1 MPEDYLLRLAR
12 QVAQLLT
19 ALGGLRKEGR
29 QEEARREIERLCLDS
44 IGLPW
49 KQVRQSSP
57 EALLE
62 HLRGAGALRHH
73 RAVLLAELLL
83 QEAEMAEID
92 GQVTDAIRARLQAFC
107 LISDVIDMLSN
118 EDLAVYRDKLELLAA
133 QLEPMS
139 AHPYL
144 AEKLRAFR
152 EGRPRTS

>member
-12 QVAQLLT
+12 QIAQLLT
-19 ALGGLRKEGR
+19 SLGGLRKEGR
-29 QEEARREIERLCLDS
+29 QEEARKEIERVCLDS

-49 KQVRQSSP
+49 RQVQGSSP

-83 QEAEMAEID
+83 QEAEMAELE
-92 GQVTDAIRARLQAFC
+92 GRVTETIRARLQAFC
-107 LISDVIDMLSN
+107 LISDVLEMLSN
-118 EDLAVYRDKLELLAA
+118 EDLVVYREKLETLAV

-144 AEKLRAFR
+144 GEKLRAFR
-152 EGRPRTS
+152 ERQTRA